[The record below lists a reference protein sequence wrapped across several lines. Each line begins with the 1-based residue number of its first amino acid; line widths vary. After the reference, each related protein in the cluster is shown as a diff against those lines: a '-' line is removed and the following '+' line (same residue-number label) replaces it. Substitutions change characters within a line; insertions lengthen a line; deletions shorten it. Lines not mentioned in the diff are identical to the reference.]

1 MLIIKEEV
9 KKALEEKRAVVALES
24 TLIAHGLPYPE
35 NVKIG
40 RKLEAIIREEG
51 AIPATL
57 AVIEGE
63 IHVGLED
70 EELEYIAKARD
81 VWKLSTREIPICVAQ
96 KKTGATTV
104 SATSYI
110 ASLVGIRLFSTGGL
124 GGVHRGVT
132 ETWDIS
138 RDLEELSQTEIIVVS
153 SGAKSL
159 LDLPKTVE
167 YLETKG
173 VIVVGYGT
181 DQFPAFYTRNSGLT
195 IPRVDEIDE
204 IVEIYKVKKR
214 LGIPGGIVVGN
225 PIRKDMEVPKEEV
238 DKWIEEALSLAKKDG
253 ITGKQVTPFL
263 LDKIKE
269 ISNGKSVAANLA
281 LLEDNARVA
290 AKIAVRMQDVP

>member
-35 NVKIG
+35 NVEIG

-57 AVIEGE
+57 AVIKGE

-238 DKWIEEALSLAKKDG
+238 SKWIEEALSLVKKNG

>member
-57 AVIEGE
+57 AVIEGK
-63 IHVGLED
+63 IHVGLGD

-238 DKWIEEALSLAKKDG
+238 SKWIEEALSLVKKNG

>member
-1 MLIIKEEV
+1 MIIKEEV
-9 KKALEEKRAVVALES
+9 REALDRGGEVVALES

-35 NVKIG
+35 NVEIG
-40 RKLEAIIREEG
+40 KRLESIIREEG
-51 AIPATL
+51 AVPATL
-57 AVIEGE
+57 AILDGE
-63 IHVGLED
+63 IHVGLSD
-70 EELEYIAKARD
+70 EELEYIAKAKN

-96 KKTGATTV
+96 GLTGATTV

-110 ASLVGIRLFSTGGL
+110 ASLVGIKVFSTGGL

-138 RDLEELSQTEIIVVS
+138 RDLEELARTEIIVVS

-173 VIVVGYGT
+173 VIVVGYRT
-181 DQFPAFYTRNSGLT
+181 DEFPAFYTRDSGLK
-195 IPRVDEIDE
+195 IPKVESIGE
-204 IVEIYKVKKR
+204 IVKIYREKR
-214 LGIPGGIVVGN
+214 TLNMPGGIVVGN
-225 PIRKDMEVPKEEV
+225 PVREEMEIPKEEV
-238 DKWIEEALSLAKKDG
+238 DKWIDEALSLARREG

-269 ISNGKSVAANLA
+269 ISRGKSVSTNLA
-281 LLEDNARVA
+281 LLEDNARLA
-290 AKIAVRMQDVP
+290 AKIAVEMKHA

>member
-35 NVKIG
+35 NVEIG

-57 AVIEGE
+57 AVIKGE

-124 GGVHRGVT
+124 GGVHRGVI

-238 DKWIEEALSLAKKDG
+238 SKWIEEALSLVKKNG

>member
-35 NVKIG
+35 NVEIG

-57 AVIEGE
+57 AVIKGE
-63 IHVGLED
+63 IHVGLGD

-238 DKWIEEALSLAKKDG
+238 NKWIEEALSLAKKDG

-281 LLEDNARVA
+281 LLEDNAKVA

>member
-35 NVKIG
+35 NVEIG

-57 AVIEGE
+57 AVIKGE
-63 IHVGLED
+63 IHVGLGD

-110 ASLVGIRLFSTGGL
+110 ASLVGIKLFSTGGL

-225 PIRKDMEVPKEEV
+225 PIRKDMEVSKEEV
-238 DKWIEEALSLAKKDG
+238 NKWIEEALSLAKKDG

-281 LLEDNARVA
+281 LLEDNAKVA